1 MKKLNSRAYLFHKI
15 IDYTGVVLLVGLL
28 LFIWQLYR
36 APIAIP
42 LLKPYIIKALNHD
55 DAEYQVTLDSVNL
68 ELVRSIIPVHIIA
81 SNVKYRKNDGSFSID
96 APKTSVSFSMKA
108 LLRGVIAPSS
118 IEVNNPSVYI
128 FTSYGL
134 KKDNEQEA
142 GAKTLEFYID
152 NFDEFIERFNSSDK
166 SYAESYIN
174 SISIN
179 HAEVEFH
186 EVDLGRKW
194 SFSDVN
200 YSFNRNFRNIETDI
214 NALLKLNDRI
224 SSLGLSAEYR
234 PSTNKLGLQLY
245 FSELIPADLIDNFMI
260 AGEKPENY
268 HIRLPLSGKVNT
280 LVNFDEIIKHR
291 DNWQQSLDTAV
302 EKMHFEIEGGK
313 GEILFT
319 GKDEDAYAVSS
330 FAVDGNLG
338 AGLNQLKIENAKF
351 DLDGLPAELSF
362 SVSGL
367 KKYFLY
373 KSLDDLKFSLNAK
386 VQKLAF
392 AELSKYWPR
401 YIAPDAWAWCKES
414 LLGGFAKNADFTF
427 DFAYDKKSGGIAFEN
442 LSGKGEIEDGTLFYL
457 SGMPNITKMYGT
469 AEFTPG
475 SIDISVE
482 KAVSDGVEVDG
493 GYVRLYDLD
502 KENNFADIR
511 LTGRSSVTDV
521 LKLID
526 HQPLGYTSEMGLD
539 PDKIKGWSENDLGL
553 KFELKN
559 DLEPEEVHVDVKA
572 NIKDLEMPDVI
583 DGKPIFAP
591 ELSLSVTN
599 KGMLLEG
606 NATFE
611 KIPLKLVWEED
622 FNKKDY
628 KSKYKISFRFDEN
641 FKKIIGLTDIS
652 FINPPYISGHLD
664 VDAYI
669 TSYEDNRMVIDLDGN
684 LKSADVDYSFFG
696 LRKPA
701 GQNGTAKAKL
711 EFIDN
716 KLKSIPSFS
725 LAKQDFSF
733 AGKVVLDGQGDV
745 KLVDVTKIKGPKT
758 DARAKIEFLKTPQ
771 EKVKINVSGTSYDL
785 SELFA
790 RNEDKL
796 KQQHKQAK
804 SGDDTDLENVATSDV
819 NIAVNRLWTNELVSV
834 RNFAGSAKL
843 VHGIGV
849 QEMHLIGNFGS
860 SREAMMKLD
869 YTPRKNGEYFLT
881 VDSNNAGSTLKVL
894 RLYDNMSGGILSIEA
909 KRDKNKNFI
918 GHAKIRDFSIYNTP
932 VLAKLFTVAS
942 LTGMLNLLSGEGM
955 AFSHFDAPFEYKD
968 KTLYTTEAKAF
979 GPVMGITANGSV
991 SRITETYNIKG
1002 VIAPAYSLNTFI
1014 GKLPLVGSLLSGKD
1028 GTVFAAN
1035 YKITGSLSD
1044 PNVSINPLS
1053 ALSPSSLKDLFRSTF
1068 GSGNDR

>member
-1 MKKLNSRAYLFHKI
+1 M
-15 IDYTGVVLLVGLL
+15 
-28 LFIWQLYR
+28 
-36 APIAIP
+36 
-42 LLKPYIIKALNHD
+42 
-55 DAEYQVTLDSVNL
+55 
-68 ELVRSIIPVHIIA
+68 
-81 SNVKYRKNDGSFSID
+81 
-96 APKTSVSFSMKA
+96 
-108 LLRGVIAPSS
+108 
-118 IEVNNPSVYI
+118 
-128 FTSYGL
+128 
-134 KKDNEQEA
+134 
-142 GAKTLEFYID
+142 
-152 NFDEFIERFNSSDK
+152 
-166 SYAESYIN
+166 
-174 SISIN
+174 
-179 HAEVEFH
+179 
-186 EVDLGRKW
+186 
-194 SFSDVN
+194 
-200 YSFNRNFRNIETDI
+200 
-214 NALLKLNDRI
+214 
-224 SSLGLSAEYR
+224 
-234 PSTNKLGLQLY
+234 
-245 FSELIPADLIDNFMI
+245 
-260 AGEKPENY
+260 
-268 HIRLPLSGKVNT
+268 
-280 LVNFDEIIKHR
+280 
-291 DNWQQSLDTAV
+291 
-302 EKMHFEIEGGK
+302 
-313 GEILFT
+313 
-319 GKDEDAYAVSS
+319 
-330 FAVDGNLG
+330 
-338 AGLNQLKIENAKF
+338 
-351 DLDGLPAELSF
+351 
-362 SVSGL
+362 
-367 KKYFLY
+367 
-373 KSLDDLKFSLNAK
+373 
-386 VQKLAF
+386 
-392 AELSKYWPR
+392 
-401 YIAPDAWAWCKES
+401 
-414 LLGGFAKNADFTF
+414 
-427 DFAYDKKSGGIAFEN
+427 
-442 LSGKGEIEDGTLFYL
+442 
-457 SGMPNITKMYGT
+457 
-469 AEFTPG
+469 
-475 SIDISVE
+475 
-482 KAVSDGVEVDG
+482 
-493 GYVRLYDLD
+493 
-502 KENNFADIR
+502 
-511 LTGRSSVTDV
+511 
-521 LKLID
+521 
-526 HQPLGYTSEMGLD
+526 
-539 PDKIKGWSENDLGL
+539 
-553 KFELKN
+553 
-559 DLEPEEVHVDVKA
+559 DVKA